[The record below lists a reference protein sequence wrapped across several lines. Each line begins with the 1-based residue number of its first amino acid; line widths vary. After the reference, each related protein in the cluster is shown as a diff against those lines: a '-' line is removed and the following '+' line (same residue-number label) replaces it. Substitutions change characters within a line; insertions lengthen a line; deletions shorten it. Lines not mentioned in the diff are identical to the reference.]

1 MIASTVGWTLDSFD
15 YFVVV
20 MVLTEIANEFHRTN
34 AEIAL
39 TLTITLAFR
48 PIGAFIFGLLADRY
62 GRRVPLMIDV
72 VAYSILSVASGLAP
86 NFTTFVVLRALFGI
100 AMGGEWGAGAS
111 LVMEKVSPKWRGL
124 LSGVLQQ
131 GYTTG
136 YMLASVAY
144 FFVLPRFGWRAMFL
158 VGGAP
163 ALLAFFIRTRVK
175 ESEVWEKTHRKDW
188 SQLGNEVKSHTWVY
202 LGCGTIAV
210 AVARLAGL
218 SLAGLESR
226 SGPSETVFLSRTVP
240 HVHGFLR
247 TRHARH
253 VSYVFENATRFLG
266 TGRGSDDRHC
276 QSWSARRRHSDR
288 TYLRLHRQ
296 AQVDRVRTRTGDA
309 DRPIVGVLAHNRFA
323 GCGSVPAAIHSTW
336 RMGCRP
342 GSHFGTGAGSYSWVS
357 AGVCVSVRNTAR
369 RQCDLPG
376 SGLCRPNQLFQC
388 HGADGACRFCRY
400 GHHHLNRSGEKR
412 RPVRLGT
419 LTNPRLRHL
428 YRHAEMTLLIMTNAT
443 TRSSSV
449 MVCRVSSTLSVLPSF
464 RRCFA
469 VATSTRFG
477 K

>member
-1 MIASTVGWTLDSFD
+1 MGRRRFAGHGKGFAKVAWAAVGS
-15 YFVVV
+15 
-20 MVLTEIANEFHRTN
+20 A
-34 AEIAL
+34 AERLYDRIHVGICSL
-39 TLTITLAFR
+39 LFR
-48 PIGAFIFGLLADRY
+48 PGPLRMACDVPRWWRAGPVGLLYSNQGERVGSLGKDAPEGLEPAWERGEVSHLGLHCVWHHRSGSSTAWGTFISRFDSWSRFCICRRRANRLHGRY
-62 GRRVPLMIDV
+62 DM
-72 VAYSILSVASGLAP
+72 
-86 NFTTFVVLRALFGI
+86 
-100 AMGGEWGAGAS
+100 
-111 LVMEKVSPKWRGL
+111 
-124 LSGVLQQ
+124 
-131 GYTTG
+131 
-136 YMLASVAY
+136 
-144 FFVLPRFGWRAMFL
+144 
-158 VGGAP
+158 
-163 ALLAFFIRTRVK
+163 
-175 ESEVWEKTHRKDW
+175 
-188 SQLGNEVKSHTWVY
+188 
-202 LGCGTIAV
+202 
-210 AVARLAGL
+210 
-218 SLAGLESR
+218 ESR
-226 SGPSETVFLSRTVP
+226 SGPSETVFLSRTVS

-253 VSYVFENATRFLG
+253 VSYVFENATRLLG
-266 TGRGSDDRHC
+266 TGRGSHDRHC

-288 TYLRLHRQ
+288 TYLGPHRQ
-296 AQVDRVRTRTGDA
+296 AQVDWVRTRTGDA

-323 GCGSVPAAIHSTW
+323 GCGSVPAAIHSTR

-342 GSHFGTGAGSYSWVS
+342 GSHFGTGARSYSWVS

-388 HGADGACRFCRY
+388 HGADRACRFCRY
-400 GHHHLNRSGEKR
+400 GHHHRNRPGEKR

-477 K
+477 KQSSSGDPLRVWAQIAPMLGINANSSREYL